1 MPIPD
6 YESLMLPLLEIAS
19 RANGEEVKLSIA
31 ADQLA
36 RRFKLTDKER
46 TELLPSGGTNKAP
59 RPTGR
64 GINRAL
70 EHNCLRPKGRG
81 IEPEKIQI
89 TRPIRR

>member
-36 RRFKLTDKER
+36 RLFKLTEKER
-46 TELLPSGGTNKAP
+46 TELLPSGGTIKHLAP
-59 RPTGR
+59 RG
-64 GINRAL
+64 G
-70 EHNCLRPKGRG
+70 E
-81 IEPEKIQI
+81 
-89 TRPIRR
+89 